1 MTSRTPLRVHLF
13 AAALLLAGLAWA
25 QPAPQPKPRW
35 SPEHEKK
42 VGAEAAV
49 EIEKKWKVLDDPDN
63 LKKLTEIVTTIA
75 AVSGRP
81 EVKYTVKIVDSTEV
95 NAFTIP
101 GGYVYVT
108 KGLLADAQSDSE
120 LAGVLAHEITH
131 NVFYDALDGAKKNQ
145 KLFMGSLAAAVGAM
159 LLGGKGNTVTAALSA
174 GEYIRLGIM
183 CQYSLDV
190 ETRADSYAVKYL
202 LAGKKY
208 NPVGMLTFMERLA
221 AQERHKPKRELGVY
235 ADHPDTDIR
244 CRMIMDQLEASD
256 VDLNRRAVTKWDPA
270 KAEEKDVAGLKVP
283 VVRLWGVD
291 LLKVQTAAEAPT
303 ALDRAKGLADGLTQ
317 SLAAGLGAYEIRA
330 DVKSPQPRVLLGDRV
345 WLTISAGDA
354 QAAGVTP
361 AELANQ
367 VAASLGAAMHKEELE
382 RWW

>member
-1 MTSRTPLRVHLF
+1 MTSRTPFRVLPF

-25 QPAPQPKPRW
+25 QPAPPPKPRW

-49 EIEKKWKVLDDPDN
+49 EIEKKWKVVEDPDN
-63 LKKLTEIVTTIA
+63 TKKLTEMVTTIA
-75 AVSGRP
+75 AVSNRP
-81 EVKYTVKIVDSTEV
+81 EVVYTVKIVDSTEI

-108 KGLLADAQSDSE
+108 KALLTDAQSDSE

-145 KLFMGSLAAAVGAM
+145 KLFMGSLAAALGAM
-159 LLGGKGNTVTAALSA
+159 LLGGKGNTISAALAA

-190 ETRADSYAVKYL
+190 ETRADNYAVKYL
-202 LAGKKY
+202 LATKKY

-221 AQERHKPKRELGVY
+221 AQERHKPKREMGVY

-244 CRMIMDQLEASD
+244 CRMIIDQLEASD

-270 KAEEKDVAGLKVP
+270 KAEEKDFAGQKVP
-283 VVRLWGVD
+283 VVSLWGVD
-291 LLKVQTAAEAPT
+291 LLKVQTPGEAPT
-303 ALDRAKGLADGLTQ
+303 GLDRAKGLADGLTQ

-345 WLTISAGDA
+345 WLTVTAEDA
-354 QAAGVTP
+354 TAAGISQV
-361 AELANQ
+361 ELTNQIVAN
-367 VAASLGAAMHKEELE
+367 LGAAMHKEELD